1 MSDFPKKVKIN
12 EEGPREGFQIEKPP
26 VPTDKKIRFINA
38 LSGTGLK
45 HIQTVSFVNPKRVPG
60 WADAEE
66 VVMGQEY
73 HPGVE
78 YAPLWLN
85 PKGFERAMQ
94 FRDKL
99 TLRGKVSLSA
109 SEAFVIRN
117 QNKNL
122 DENLKMQHEYMKQY
136 KAAGVPVDCVGVNSA
151 FGCNYQGDIPTG
163 RVLEAIGQCFEVA
176 AAHGESPPQIRL
188 SDTMAWATPD
198 RIKRTVGAVREKF
211 PDKEVHLH
219 LHDTR
224 GMAMANA
231 YAGLEM
237 GVASYD
243 AAVAGLGGCPFA
255 GHAGAAGNICTE
267 DLVFLCHEMGI
278 ETGIDLDALIEAAQV
293 AEEAVGH
300 PLPGK
305 VAKGG
310 NLARLREKAGAVH

>member
-1 MSDFPKKVKIN
+1 ISIYAS
-12 EEGPREGFQIEKPP
+12 EKFSMKNNNR
-26 VPTDKKIRFINA
+26 TSA
-38 LSGTGLK
+38 
-45 HIQTVSFVNPKRVPG
+45 
-60 WADAEE
+60 
-66 VVMGQEY
+66 QEF
-73 HPGVE
+73 E
-78 YAPLWLN
+78 YARRVLDSYIEHGIPV
-85 PKGFERAMQ
+85 KG
-94 FRDKL
+94 
-99 TLRGKVSLSA
+99 GY
-109 SEAFVIRN
+109 I
-117 QNKNL
+117 
-122 DENLKMQHEYMKQY
+122 
-136 KAAGVPVDCVGVNSA
+136 AAA

-198 RIKRTVGAVREKF
+198 RFKRTVGAVRYKVT
-211 PDKEVHLH
+211 DKEVHLH

-267 DLVFLCHEMGI
+267 DLVFMCHEMGI

-310 NLARLREKAGAVH
+310 NLARMREKIGTVH

>member
-1 MSDFPKKVKIN
+1 MSEFPKTVKIN
-12 EEGPREGFQIEKPP
+12 EEGPREGFQIEKTP
-26 VPTDKKIRFINA
+26 VPTDQKIRLINA

-66 VVMGQEY
+66 VVLRQDY
-73 HPGVE
+73 KPGVE
-78 YAPLWLN
+78 YTPLWLN
-85 PKGFERAMQ
+85 PKGLERALQ
-94 FRDKL
+94 HRDKL
-99 TLRGKVSLSA
+99 TLLGKISICA

-122 DENLKMQHEYMKQY
+122 EENLKMQHEYLVQY
-136 KAAGVPVDCVGVNSA
+136 EAAGIPVDNVGVNAA
-151 FGCNYQGDIPTG
+151 FGCNFQGDIPIS
-163 RVLEAIGQCFEVA
+163 RVLEAIGQGFEIA
-176 AAHGESPPQIRL
+176 AAHGVDPQQIRL

-198 RIKRTVGAVREKF
+198 RIRRTVGAVRERY

-224 GMAMANA
+224 GMAVANA

-243 AAVAGLGGCPFA
+243 SAVAGLGGCPFA

-278 ETGIDLDALIEAAQV
+278 ETGIDLDALIEASAV
-293 AEEAVGH
+293 AEEVVRH
-300 PLPGK
+300 PTPGK

-310 NLARLREKAGAVH
+310 NLDTLRRKAGTMH